1 MRGFF
6 EKILKIIFA
15 HPYIAGF
22 AAVAIIA
29 GGVFAY
35 RALTREPEFETV
47 EASRKDIVQQV
58 SATGKVKAAKEISLA
73 FEKTGKAARVSA
85 KAGTRVPAGY
95 VLASL
100 ENRDLRAKVVE
111 AEAAVKLQEAKLE
124 EAKKGTRPEELAI
137 YDAKAR
143 AAEQGLQDAGR
154 NFSDAIKDAY
164 TKSDDAV
171 RSTVD
176 QLFSNSQTSE
186 PPYKFLGSNPQ
197 LELDVESG
205 RQTME
210 VLLQRWEV
218 ELKGLPTAPEL
229 NASGIA
235 AEKNL
240 QQIKSYVDTVA
251 LLTNS
256 FSATPPYTQATIDG
270 WKSDMSG
277 ARGTIHTA
285 IVNLASAQK
294 QFEAAKYD
302 SEISRRELA
311 LKQAGQTPEA
321 IKIVEAGLSQAR
333 AVLEA
338 ARAELQ
344 KTILPAPISGTITRR
359 NIEPG
364 EIIQAQNPAFAMISE
379 SDFEIEANI
388 PEADIA
394 KLFLGQ
400 RATITL
406 DAYGDEIIFEGKV
419 AHIDPAET
427 IIDGVP
433 TYLIKIHF
441 IKKDARIK
449 SGLTANIDILI
460 ARREHVVA
468 VPTRAIISR
477 GTEKIVK
484 VLKGGEVQE
493 IEVEIGLRGSDGST
507 EIIQGIKESDQI
519 VISDG
524 E

>member
-73 FEKTGKAARVSA
+73 FEKTGKVARVNA
-85 KAGTRVPAGY
+85 KAGTRVGMGY
-95 VLASL
+95 ILASL
-100 ENRDLRAKVVE
+100 ENRDARANVAK
-111 AEAAVKLQEAKLE
+111 AEAAVALEEAKLE
-124 EAKKGTRPEELAI
+124 EAKRGTRSEELAI
-137 YDAKAR
+137 QDAKVR
-143 AAEQGLQDAGR
+143 AAERGLEDAGR
-154 NFSDAIKDAY
+154 SFSDAIQDAY

-210 VLLQRWEV
+210 VLLQKWEV
-218 ELKGLPTAPEL
+218 ELKSLPAATEL
-229 NASGIA
+229 NAFGDG

-240 QQIKSYVDTVA
+240 QLVKLYVDKVA
-251 LLTNS
+251 LLANS
-256 FSATPPYTQATIDG
+256 FSATPPYTQTTIDG
-270 WKSDMSG
+270 WKADMSG
-277 ARGTIHTA
+277 ARSTMHTA

-302 SEISRRELA
+302 LEISRRELL
-311 LKQAGQTPEA
+311 LKQAGHTPEA
-321 IKIVEAGLSQAR
+321 IKIAEAGLSQAR

-338 ARAELQ
+338 ARAEL
-344 KTILPAPISGTITRR
+344 
-359 NIEPG
+359 
-364 EIIQAQNPAFAMISE
+364 
-379 SDFEIEANI
+379 
-388 PEADIA
+388 
-394 KLFLGQ
+394 
-400 RATITL
+400 
-406 DAYGDEIIFEGKV
+406 
-419 AHIDPAET
+419 
-427 IIDGVP
+427 
-433 TYLIKIHF
+433 
-441 IKKDARIK
+441 
-449 SGLTANIDILI
+449 
-460 ARREHVVA
+460 
-468 VPTRAIISR
+468 
-477 GTEKIVK
+477 
-484 VLKGGEVQE
+484 
-493 IEVEIGLRGSDGST
+493 
-507 EIIQGIKESDQI
+507 
-519 VISDG
+519 
-524 E
+524 